1 VKEKIM
7 KYYKIKYDKN
17 QDMLIL
23 TLERQYGVSW
33 NNILSGLKK
42 DFFQMTEELEYDQI
56 TGNWSCEANED
67 TINYFIKQ
75 GWKCPAYLLKK
86 FCIDKGNI

>member
-1 VKEKIM
+1 M
-7 KYYKIKYDKN
+7 KYYRIKYNKK

-33 NNILSGLKK
+33 GNILSGLKK
-42 DFFQMTEELEYDQI
+42 DFFNMSEDIEYDQI

-75 GWKCPAYLLKK
+75 GWKCPAYLLHK
-86 FCIDKGNI
+86 FYMNKEKV